1 MLDTL
6 TYFNFT
12 YLPTSLPRT
21 EVFTSLSSDTYY
33 FNAISCISADHCVA
47 VAEGENVDGNP
58 TIYAF
63 TTTDGGKTWTNSL
76 FAEELG
82 MSAVKMLS
90 ENEVWLGGVVAADRK
105 PQGIHIHTKPLT
117 HLLTH
122 SLAYSRW
129 FLFFKRWRINVYFN
143 SNT

>member
-1 MLDTL
+1 M
-6 TYFNFT
+6 F
-12 YLPTSLPRT
+12 TSLPT
-21 EVFTSLSSDTYY
+21 DTYY

-47 VAEGENVDGNP
+47 VAEGENTDGNP

-90 ENEVWLGGVVAADRK
+90 ENEVWLGGIVVANRK
-105 PQGIHIHTKPLT
+105 PQGIHIHSCLFT
-117 HLLTH
+117 HLLIYLL
-122 SLAYSRW
+122 SYSRW
-129 FLFFKRWRINVYFN
+129 FLSFN
-143 SNT
+143 